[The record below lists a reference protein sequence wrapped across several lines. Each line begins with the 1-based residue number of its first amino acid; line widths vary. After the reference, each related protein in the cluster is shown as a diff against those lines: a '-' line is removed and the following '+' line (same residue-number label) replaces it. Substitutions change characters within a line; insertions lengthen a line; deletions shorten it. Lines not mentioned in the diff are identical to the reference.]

1 MIKLCRMS
9 REFNF
14 KNHQENNV
22 EIHDRQ
28 KVRLTDLMSRLNE
41 EKKRERNSNIAFSVA
56 AVAAV
61 SVFGIILSL

>member
-1 MIKLCRMS
+1 MIKLISMS

-14 KNHQENNV
+14 KNHQEDV